1 MWSIMWNYINPIFNL
16 FHGLEVKAPKTE
28 THFHTKTSAPNLPVT
43 VCVCISQQCRTQTA
57 SYLGGMHRAQVCS
70 GTTRRALVEKVW
82 VHRCQVNRGSGPQFH
97 SLHHHYSR
105 SMHRLQ
111 VLLGHS
117 QRERC
122 NMTTVIQTY
131 PISKYSF
138 WFLEIWRLHIFYSC
152 QNMSYFVLSLPKK
165 PGPAQA

>member
-1 MWSIMWNYINPIFNL
+1 M
-16 FHGLEVKAPKTE
+16 HQ
-28 THFHTKTSAPNLPVT
+28 SAVQNT
-43 VCVCISQQCRTQTA
+43 TA

-105 SMHRLQ
+105 SMHHLQ
-111 VLLGHS
+111 VLPGHS

-122 NMTTVIQTY
+122 NMTTHSNLPNLKLFFLISGNMKVTY
-131 PISKYSF
+131 ILFMLKYELF
-138 WFLEIWRLHIFYSC
+138 H
-152 QNMSYFVLSLPKK
+152 SLPSIETRTSTSLNVALGCEKLCQHSQLK
-165 PGPAQA
+165 TDQLH